1 MSSDSKSYK
10 EKIKSR
16 YLNNKKKRAT
26 TSNGKSSKKVE
37 PKVQKISEKY
47 LAEELQVENSLKQRK
62 DADDKDEYS
71 KVKQTEVDFFCD
83 PFSSI
88 PLEIDSKSSDILD
101 DQESE
106 KLDSEKSESHSGSV
120 RSNESPTTH
129 LASSYIGADATPVI
143 EKFELTRITFDNE
156 EMLYFPNNE
165 RVEQEVDEK
174 ARVPQDEGLYVA
186 QKPHIGKGS
195 NRIMMCNRLTQSD
208 GTNYIDGTGD
218 LKNFEN
224 LIEDQVYRLVSDK
237 KFIPIYMPPVPMYF
251 SKSDKI
257 IYEKKFLK
265 IFVSRLVFDQH
276 NLFTTEHLLA
286 KSVEN
291 LFNEYKKRCNLKSIA
306 RIQTKLN
313 NLRLIKTENSNGE
326 KTGKS
331 VKNEEIALNN
341 QIKLVRSKLH
351 VEEKYE
357 RNLLKSL
364 LENWKNLKSV
374 RTQQSYSFTKI
385 GLKIYKSDV
394 DVSQKQ
400 VYWQQRYDSE
410 LNEMI
415 EEEFDNYHLKKQLYK
430 EFMRSSS
437 HPDNIAEDNEIMK
450 KPRKPDIDKIVAQ
463 LNEQWDEVPVE
474 EPELNVILTQC
485 EEINDKKG
493 KHKERLKKIN
503 RVSYQLKLSIDNEIV
518 ATTKHCKLENDF
530 CTTINSA
537 FIMQLTKQLPETI
550 KLLIF
555 ENKRSSKK
563 LAEII
568 IPLPDDEETFE
579 DVEEQNFEFT
589 SKKLVRKFSKST
601 AVMGKN
607 VKTKKLVNIAGKIT
621 IKQGWTHEDVDHELK
636 EPSTPLTKEK
646 DLKDVVLSQSVLK
659 KWFDKKLLNP
669 MDPDTGN
676 LITYLNTKEVN
687 PKITSSAL
695 TTNVIANDNFR
706 FVEDELAFCSAHEF
720 NNNERFNLL
729 TARYNNELQYK
740 NKKFVPQFER
750 ELEFE
755 RDRELNI
762 IDESSFS
769 DPIDLQRF
777 RGKRYLKKVYEI
789 ITNHCD
795 NLNRDKMNTNIL
807 MGDQF
812 PTFASI
818 GMAFMEIF
826 GPKRPLKPTRRTT
839 SSRASCKINEIN
851 NFNIVVTVVRAS
863 NVPVR
868 YEEPAVSS
876 RKSSNISNKFAS
888 FKTINTNPFVFVSMS
903 LKDHSCRTTTAEATN
918 PTWNEQLR
926 IPFNINS
933 DQAKRVL
940 SIDLY
945 DEVVEDLIDN
955 VTEVYQ
961 RISSKWLGSLKIPIS
976 TIYSS
981 QRIDGTFEVTTPQ
994 ILLGYS
1000 KPKFSHA
1007 DQTSIAI
1014 DNLPDMSKKT
1024 HISLFI
1030 SLEPNVEIP
1039 ELISAG
1045 LECIE
1050 VDNIE
1055 LYIKQWFL
1063 QLKLDFPARAKN
1075 PLVTLLNGK
1084 RACITR
1090 LLNPLSI
1097 PFEKTEFTECQ
1108 IRRFVSLIPINY
1120 EATNNKCAGLSGV
1133 WLSNNHILS
1142 LLTSSN
1148 KDLGVLLT
1156 CYYLELGIAAWLVLG
1171 TSILSG
1177 ETCFV
1182 LIKEGN
1188 EFFLVDPAS
1197 GKRYSSKDIY
1207 CPLTFCYCLVNQYN
1221 VWANVQKESRVFMSH
1236 FDVNRSYDWRP
1247 LFHKVV
1253 DIPNGTVHE
1262 LLFKYERSYDS
1273 KDLQKTIQAKIIK
1286 KVNSWRSH
1294 RKTIWNRY
1302 VSENLRNILGKLEDD
1317 LCFENDSDDNVELLN
1332 TLFSNYKVTGYTLN
1346 TKYTNLSLIMCDIKS
1361 TGIFLNLDN
1370 KVEFAVSVY
1379 VKEYSNNI
1387 LSVWVFLMSLIPKN

>member
-16 YLNNKKKRAT
+16 YLNNKKKQAT

-71 KVKQTEVDFFCD
+71 KVKQNEVDFFCD

-101 DQESE
+101 EQESE
-106 KLDSEKSESHSGSV
+106 KLDFEKSESHSGSA

-143 EKFELTRITFDNE
+143 EKFELTRITFDDE
-156 EMLYFPNNE
+156 EMLFFPNDE
-165 RVEQEVDEK
+165 RVEQEIDEK
-174 ARVPQDEGLYVA
+174 ARVPRDEGLYVA
-186 QKPHIGKGS
+186 QKPHNGKSS
-195 NRIMMCNRLTQSD
+195 NKIMLCNRLTESD
-208 GTNYIDGTGD
+208 GTKFIDGKGD

-237 KFIPIYMPPVPMYF
+237 KFIPIYMPPVPMNF

-257 IYEKKFLK
+257 IHEKKFLK
-265 IFVSRLVFDQH
+265 IFISQLVFDQH

-291 LFNEYKKRCNLKSIA
+291 LFNEYQKRCNLKSVA
-306 RIQTKLN
+306 RVQTKLN
-313 NLRLIKTENSNGE
+313 NLRLIKTENGGGE
-326 KTGKS
+326 KSGKS

-374 RTQQSYSFTKI
+374 RTQQSCSFTKI

-430 EFMRSSS
+430 EFIKSSNN
-437 HPDNIAEDNEIMK
+437 PDNVAVDNEVIK

-463 LNEQWDEVPVE
+463 LNGQWDEVPVE
-474 EPELNVILTQC
+474 EPELSVILTQC
-485 EEINDKKG
+485 EEITDKKG

-518 ATTKHCKLENDF
+518 ATTKNCKLEDDF

-563 LAEII
+563 LAEVI

-601 AVMGKN
+601 AVLGKN
-607 VKTKKLVNIAGKIT
+607 VKTKKLVNIVGKIA
-621 IKQGWTHEDVDHELK
+621 IKQGWTHEDVDHELR
-636 EPSTPLTKEK
+636 ELSNPSTKEK

-687 PKITSSAL
+687 NKTAITPL
-695 TTNVIANDNFR
+695 ITTAHDNFR

-750 ELEFE
+750 ELEYE

-876 RKSSNISNKFAS
+876 RKSSNISNKFGEQFVLSLSESFEYNELFSSAS

-926 IPFNINS
+926 IPF
-933 DQAKRVL
+933 K
-940 SIDLY
+940 
-945 DEVVEDLIDN
+945 
-955 VTEVYQ
+955 
-961 RISSKWLGSLKIPIS
+961 
-976 TIYSS
+976 
-981 QRIDGTFEVTTPQ
+981 
-994 ILLGYS
+994 
-1000 KPKFSHA
+1000 
-1007 DQTSIAI
+1007 
-1014 DNLPDMSKKT
+1014 
-1024 HISLFI
+1024 
-1030 SLEPNVEIP
+1030 
-1039 ELISAG
+1039 
-1045 LECIE
+1045 
-1050 VDNIE
+1050 
-1055 LYIKQWFL
+1055 
-1063 QLKLDFPARAKN
+1063 
-1075 PLVTLLNGK
+1075 
-1084 RACITR
+1084 
-1090 LLNPLSI
+1090 
-1097 PFEKTEFTECQ
+1097 
-1108 IRRFVSLIPINY
+1108 
-1120 EATNNKCAGLSGV
+1120 
-1133 WLSNNHILS
+1133 
-1142 LLTSSN
+1142 
-1148 KDLGVLLT
+1148 
-1156 CYYLELGIAAWLVLG
+1156 
-1171 TSILSG
+1171 
-1177 ETCFV
+1177 
-1182 LIKEGN
+1182 
-1188 EFFLVDPAS
+1188 
-1197 GKRYSSKDIY
+1197 
-1207 CPLTFCYCLVNQYN
+1207 
-1221 VWANVQKESRVFMSH
+1221 
-1236 FDVNRSYDWRP
+1236 
-1247 LFHKVV
+1247 
-1253 DIPNGTVHE
+1253 
-1262 LLFKYERSYDS
+1262 
-1273 KDLQKTIQAKIIK
+1273 
-1286 KVNSWRSH
+1286 
-1294 RKTIWNRY
+1294 
-1302 VSENLRNILGKLEDD
+1302 
-1317 LCFENDSDDNVELLN
+1317 
-1332 TLFSNYKVTGYTLN
+1332 
-1346 TKYTNLSLIMCDIKS
+1346 
-1361 TGIFLNLDN
+1361 
-1370 KVEFAVSVY
+1370 
-1379 VKEYSNNI
+1379 
-1387 LSVWVFLMSLIPKN
+1387 